1 MPGPRSP
8 WMWMCWTDTWCP
20 RHPEMLWMW
29 MCGAVLGPGGFRS
42 LSFFATVGVPL
53 VSHCRLAQNVWVSP
67 CFTFKHQHR
76 FFICSDMPCSASPRW
91 PGKPPKNSVEAPPC
105 GDLWNRPTGLQRGSN
120 GAQASPTSTRS
131 QRSARLVAHSSS
143 TPGLW
148 WIPKIS
154 CPEDDTEALGGSIW
168 AAWDGILHGIL
179 MGCTTGLANS

>member
-1 MPGPRSP
+1 MAFAAFLSLLLWAYHLFLIAGLLRMCEFQHVSP
-8 WMWMCWTDTWCP
+8 
-20 RHPEMLWMW
+20 LNISI
-29 MCGAVLGPGGFRS
+29 VS
-42 LSFFATVGVPL
+42 LS
-53 VSHCRLAQNVWVSP
+53 AQI
-67 CFTFKHQHR
+67 CHAQLHQGDQANHQR
-76 FFICSDMPCSASPRW
+76 IPSRRPPVEICGIA
-91 PGKPPKNSVEAPPC
+91 
-105 GDLWNRPTGLQRGSN
+105 QRGSN